1 FQHRNDRGS
10 RHMPNA
16 PKLGFATIATP
27 TKGVLIVLADEG
39 LHFGAATREALA
51 PAGDLV
57 ARAAAAERF
66 RGKSGSTLDIV
77 VPAGLKVS
85 RLGVIGIGK
94 EAEARDLVK
103 LGGIAMGK
111 IPSGAT
117 EATILLD
124 LPSGPRPA
132 EQAAGRGQALERGQG

>member
-1 FQHRNDRGS
+1 MAGLRQRSRHGHDDAVMEHRAGHALSAPCISRFRRRNDRGS
-10 RHMPNA
+10 LPMPNA

-39 LHFGAATREALA
+39 LHLGAATREALE

-85 RLGVIGIGK
+85 RLVVIGIGK
-94 EAEARDLVK
+94 DEARDFVK
-103 LGGIAMGK
+103 LGGV
-111 IPSGAT
+111 
-117 EATILLD
+117 
-124 LPSGPRPA
+124 
-132 EQAAGRGQALERGQG
+132 